1 MKFIF
6 QGRNLNS
13 NNIDIFILLCCD
25 VEPDSPHKYTKS
37 NVLKWAERYDPHYQ
51 IFNNLSEAR
60 YRSDLIK
67 SKGKFTYIIPE
78 FLYFV

>member
-6 QGRNLNS
+6 QGRNLTTNQ
-13 NNIDIFILLCCD
+13 IDLFILICCE
-25 VEPDSPHKYTKS
+25 VEPDSPHKYKKKD
-37 NVLKWAERYDPHYQ
+37 VLKWSEKYDKHYE
-51 IFNNLSEAR
+51 IFSSLEEAK